1 MLLFGCDAALS
12 DGGSD
17 PGVLSGADRLTLAE
31 GAGASWQR
39 LVEDARSVG
48 AGSVDGRQVAVE
60 RRAGVDQRVHRG
72 QVLVENLQAQFDD
85 DLTSVVGLL
94 NPFNMRR
101 CCIVP
106 AAVRR
111 RHDSHTAL
119 VAVRTVAHHA
129 SQSSGTAD

>member
-1 MLLFGCDAALS
+1 MLLLGGDAALS

-48 AGSVDGRQVAVE
+48 AGSVEVAVE

-72 QVLVENLQAQFDD
+72 QVLVENLKAQFDD
-85 DLTSVVGLL
+85 DWTSVVGLS
-94 NPFNMRR
+94 NAFNMRR
-101 CCIVP
+101 CCTIP
-106 AAVRR
+106 AAVRG

-119 VAVRTVAHHA
+119 DGVRTVAHHA
-129 SQSSGTAD
+129 SPSSGAAD